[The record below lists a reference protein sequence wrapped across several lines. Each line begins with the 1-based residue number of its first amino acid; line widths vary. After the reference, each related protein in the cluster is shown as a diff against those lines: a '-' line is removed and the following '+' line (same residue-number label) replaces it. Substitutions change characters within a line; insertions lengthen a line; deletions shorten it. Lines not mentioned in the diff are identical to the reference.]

1 MSSQVRVGLFWRF
14 AFGVGAIAAPVVAY
28 AVTALVADGRARE
41 EYFEAVAQIL
51 PVLLLA
57 LAIEQRYFTRAGR
70 ERAPESPVQLELAGR
85 QLVDEQRM
93 ARWYTLAARIY
104 ALVVLALLGD
114 GRVDLGRSPRHRR
127 IDHRRPEEHRRLP
140 RRRLHGADR
149 YGPRRD
155 ETRTGSLAIGEL
167 TRL

>member
-14 AFGVGAIAAPVVAY
+14 AFGVGAIAAPVLAY
-28 AVTALVADGRARE
+28 GLVGLSVEGHAKK
-41 EYFEAVAQIL
+41 EYFEAVSQIL

-70 ERAPESPVQLELAGR
+70 ERAPESPLQLELAGR

-104 ALVVLALLGD
+104 ALMVLALLGM
-114 GRVDLGRSPRHRR
+114 GEWISVEVLATGGSSAADLKNT
-127 IDHRRPEEHRRLP
+127 
-140 RRRLHGADR
+140 A
-149 YGPRRD
+149 
-155 ETRTGSLAIGEL
+155 GSLAAGFTALIVSALVGTKAE
-167 TRL
+167 RAS

>member
-14 AFGVGAIAAPVVAY
+14 ALGVGAIAAPVVAY
-28 AVTALVADGRARE
+28 AVTALLVDGRARE

-104 ALVVLALLGD
+104 ALVVLALLGM
-114 GRVDLGRSPRHRR
+114 GEWIAVEVLATGESTTADLKNT
-127 IDHRRPEEHRRLP
+127 
-140 RRRLHGADR
+140 A
-149 YGPRRD
+149 
-155 ETRTGSLAIGEL
+155 GSLAAGFTALIVTALVG
-167 TRL
+167 TRPERAH

>member
-28 AVTALVADGRARE
+28 VVTALAVGGHAKK
-41 EYFEAVAQIL
+41 EYFEAVSQIL

-70 ERAPESPVQLELAGR
+70 ERAPESPLHLELAGK

-104 ALVVLALLGD
+104 ALVVLALLGM
-114 GRVDLGRSPRHRR
+114 GEWIAVEVLATGHSSTADLKNT
-127 IDHRRPEEHRRLP
+127 
-140 RRRLHGADR
+140 A
-149 YGPRRD
+149 
-155 ETRTGSLAIGEL
+155 GSLAAGFVALIVSALVGTKAER
-167 TRL
+167 TD